1 MGASVITFGVLGPLA
16 VHRAGQPVE
25 LPAAM
30 LRRLLAALLS
40 RANQPISADRLADT
54 LWDGNPPATAR
65 KTLQVYVHRL
75 RTALGDPARVS
86 HGPGG
91 YRIAATAAELDS
103 LAFADL
109 LGQARASRRAG
120 DDRAAAKLF
129 EQALALWRAEPYAD
143 LPADAL
149 LTDEVGRLSDEH
161 LRAREESLGLRLD
174 LGGHAEAGPE
184 LAALAA
190 AHPYRESLLALL
202 MLAHYRAGRRA
213 EALEVFRAA
222 RARLAEELG
231 IDAGAAL
238 RRVHAAVLRDD
249 PRLDRLTVSE
259 LDTLTDAAPAGPGGT
274 VPAQLPADTPVFS
287 GRAAELAR
295 LAGLLPADRA
305 AGLTTVVI
313 SAISGTAGVGKTT
326 LAVHWAHRVAE
337 RFPDGQLYLNLRGY
351 DPDGTAMGPAEAVRS
366 LLDAFAVPPERIP
379 ATLDGSLGL
388 YRSLLAG
395 KRVLVVLDN
404 VRDAEHVRRLLP
416 GSPTCLVLVTSRDQ
430 LPALVATEGARPLTL
445 GLLDDAEAREL
456 LSRRIGA
463 DRAAAEPEAVA
474 RLLRMCGGL
483 PLALAVVAARA
494 AISAEVPLAELAERL
509 HAEGA
514 GLDAFTGWDAA
525 TDVRAVFSWSYR
537 ALSAPAARMFR
548 LLGLHP
554 GPDLAVPAAASLAGA
569 PLAAAQA
576 ALDELER
583 AHLVTEHV
591 PGRYQCH
598 DLLHLYAAELAQED
612 EAEPKRLA
620 ALGRLLDHYLHTA
633 RRADL
638 RLEAVRQP
646 LPVDDPAEGALV
658 DDPGDA
664 AAAVRWFTAEHAC
677 LVAAVNRAAAAGW
690 DRRAWQLSWQL
701 TTYLDRRGH
710 WSDLI
715 TVLTA
720 ALGATARLGDRHAQ
734 AHLHRHVARTQVR
747 LGRHV
752 DALASFHA
760 ALEQYRAVG
769 DHAGQGHT
777 HHNLGVALE
786 MQGDTEQALHHT
798 EQALALY
805 TTAGYLPGQAR
816 ALNGIGWYR
825 GLAGD
830 HGAALDHCGRA
841 LALFTE
847 LGDRNGQAH
856 TLDSLGY
863 AHAQLG
869 DHAQAIGCYE
879 QTLALY
885 LDFGDRFGEAETNA
899 HLGDSH
905 HAVGDAAAATAYWTR
920 ALEIFEELGHAEAAA
935 VRGKLRGLPGAT
947 AAR

>member
-1 MGASVITFGVLGPLA
+1 MITFGVLGPLA
-16 VHRAGQPVE
+16 VHRDGQPVE

-30 LRRLLAALLS
+30 PRRLLAALLS
-40 RANQPISADRLADT
+40 RANHPVSADRLADT
-54 LWDGNPPATAR
+54 LWDGSPPATAR

-91 YRIAATAAELDS
+91 YLIAATADELDS

-109 LGQARASRRAG
+109 LGQARAARRAG
-120 DDRAAAKLF
+120 DDSAAADLF
-129 EQALALWRAEPYAD
+129 EQALRLWRAEPYAD
-143 LPADAL
+143 LPPDAL
-149 LTDEVGRLSDEH
+149 LADEVQRLSEEH

-190 AHPYRESLLALL
+190 AHPYRESLAALL
-202 MLAHYRAGRRA
+202 MLALYRSGRRA
-213 EALEVFRAA
+213 DTLEVYRAA
-222 RARLAEELG
+222 RARLADELG

-249 PRLDRLTVSE
+249 DRLDRVAVSD
-259 LDTLTDAAPAGPGGT
+259 LDTLTEPAATGPAGT

-287 GRAAELAR
+287 GRAAELDR
-295 LAGLLPADRA
+295 LAGLLPGDRTT
-305 AGLTTVVI
+305 GLTTVVI

-326 LAVHWAHRVAE
+326 LAVHWAHRIAE
-337 RFPDGQLYLNLRGY
+337 RFPDGQLYLNLRGF

-366 LLDAFAVPPERIP
+366 LLDAFAVPPDRIP

-404 VRDAEHVRRLLP
+404 VRDAEHVRPLLP
-416 GSPTCLVLVTSRDQ
+416 GSPTCLVLITSRNQ

-445 GLLDDAEAREL
+445 DLLADTEAAEL

-463 DRAAAEPEAVA
+463 DRATAEPEAVA
-474 RLLRMCGGL
+474 RILRMCGGL
-483 PLALAVVAARA
+483 PLALAIVAARA
-494 AISAEVPLAELAERL
+494 AISAEVPLAELADRL
-509 HAEGA
+509 QAEGA

-554 GPDLAVPAAASLAGA
+554 GPDLAVPAAASLAGT
-569 PLAAAQA
+569 PLAQAQA
-576 ALDELER
+576 ALDELVR
-583 AHLVTEHV
+583 AHLVAEHA

-598 DLLHLYAAELAQED
+598 DLLQLYAAELAETGEP
-612 EAEPKRLA
+612 EADRTA
-620 ALGRLLDHYLHTA
+620 ALGRLFDHYLHTA
-633 RRADL
+633 QWADR
-638 RLEAVRQP
+638 RLESVRKP
-646 LPVDDPAEGALV
+646 LEVDPPADGTLVEEPADGPGAL
-658 DDPGDA
+658 A
-664 AAAVRWFTAEHAC
+664 WFTAEHAC
-677 LVAAVNRAAAAGW
+677 LVAALNRAAAAGW

-710 WSDLI
+710 WSDLL
-715 TVLTA
+715 TVLAA
-720 ALGATARLGDRHAQ
+720 ALGATDRLGDRSAQ

-747 LGRHV
+747 LGRHEE
-752 DALASFHA
+752 ALASFHA
-760 ALEQYRAVG
+760 ALELYRAVD

-786 MQGDTEQALHHT
+786 MQGRIEQALHHT
-798 EQALALY
+798 EQALVLY
-805 TTAGYLPGQAR
+805 TTAGYVPGQAR

-825 GLAGD
+825 TLSGE
-830 HGAALDHCGRA
+830 HRAALEHCGQA
-841 LALFTE
+841 LELFTE
-847 LGDRNGQAH
+847 LGDRQGQAH

-863 AHAQLG
+863 AHAHLG
-869 DHAQAIGCYE
+869 EHIAALARYE
-879 QTLALY
+879 QAVALY
-885 LDFGDRFGEAETNA
+885 RDFGDLVGEAATHT

-905 HAVGDAAAATAYWTR
+905 QALGDPAAAALWWRR
-920 ALEIFEELGHAEAAA
+920 ALDVYEDLGRAEAAEL
-935 VRGKLRGLPGAT
+935 REKLRAAGLAVT

>member
-1 MGASVITFGVLGPLA
+1 MITFGVLGPLA
-16 VHRAGQPVE
+16 VHRDGAPVE

-30 LRRLLAALLS
+30 LRRLLAVLLS

-54 LWDGNPPATAR
+54 LWDGSPPATAR

-75 RTALGDPARVS
+75 RTALGDPARVA

-109 LGQARASRRAG
+109 LAQARAARRDG
-120 DDRAAAKLF
+120 DDARAADLF
-129 EQALALWRAEPYAD
+129 AQALRLWRAEPYAD

-149 LTDEVGRLSDEH
+149 LADEVQRLSEEH

-174 LGGHAEAGPE
+174 LGGHAEAGSE

-190 AHPYRESLLALL
+190 AHPFRESLLALL

-213 EALEVFRAA
+213 DALEVFRAG
-222 RARLAEELG
+222 RARLADELG

-238 RRVHAAVLRDD
+238 RRLHAAVLRDD
-249 PRLDRLTVSE
+249 PRLDRVAVSD
-259 LDTLTDAAPAGPGGT
+259 LDTLTEAAAAGPAGT

-287 GRAAELAR
+287 GRTAELEK
-295 LAGLLPADRA
+295 LAGLLPGDR
-305 AGLTTVVI
+305 GLTTVVI

-326 LAVHWAHRVAE
+326 LAVHWAHRIAE
-337 RFPDGQLYLNLRGY
+337 RFPDGQLYLNLRGF
-351 DPDGTAMGPAEAVRS
+351 DPDGTAMGSAEAVRS

-404 VRDAEHVRRLLP
+404 VRDAEHVRPLLP
-416 GSPTCLVLVTSRDQ
+416 GSPTCLVLVTSRNQ
-430 LPALVATEGARPLTL
+430 LPALVATEGARPLAL
-445 GLLDDAEAREL
+445 GLLSDGEAREL
-456 LSRRIGA
+456 LSRRIGP
-463 DRAAAEPEAVA
+463 DRVAAEPDAVEQIV
-474 RLLRMCGGL
+474 RLCGGL
-483 PLALAVVAARA
+483 PLALAIVAARA
-494 AISAEVPLAELAERL
+494 AISADVPLRELADRL
-509 HAEGA
+509 RAEGA

-537 ALSAPAARMFR
+537 ALSTPAARMFR

-554 GPDLAVPAAASLAGA
+554 GPDLAMPAAASLAGV
-569 PLAAAQA
+569 PLAAAQS
-576 ALDELER
+576 ALAELDR

-598 DLLHLYAAELAQED
+598 DLLHRYAAELAES
-612 EAEPKRLA
+612 AEPDAERHA

-633 RRADL
+633 QQADR

-646 LPVDDPAEGALV
+646 LAIDPPADGTLV

-664 AAAVRWFTAEHAC
+664 AAAVAWFTAEHAC
-677 LVAAVNRAAAAGW
+677 LVAAVNRAAATGW
-690 DRRAWQLSWQL
+690 DLRAWQLSWQL

-720 ALGATARLGDRHAQ
+720 ALGATARLGDRPAQ

-747 LGRHV
+747 LGRHN

-760 ALEQYRAVG
+760 ALEQYRAVD

-786 MQGDTEQALHHT
+786 MQGRTEQALHHT

-825 GLAGD
+825 ALAGD
-830 HGAALDHCGRA
+830 HRAALDHCGRA
-841 LALFTE
+841 LALFSE

-869 DHAQAIGCYE
+869 DHKQAIACYE

-885 LDFGDRFGEAETNA
+885 RDFGDRFGEAETNA

-905 HAVGDAAAATAYWTR
+905 HAVGDPAAAASHWTR
-920 ALEIFEELGHAEAAA
+920 ALEIFEELGHAEAAT
-935 VRGKLRGLPGAT
+935 VREKLRGGVT